1 MQGSLGAG
9 VAPAAVGVEGG
20 QDADA
25 VRQPLAVEGVL
36 ADDLRRRGPGV
47 SEGWSVASHVTLVA
61 LGRRGGEVGTTQ
73 NQKNK
78 KRGS

>member
-36 ADDLRRRGPGV
+36 ADDLRRRGPGR
-47 SEGWSVASHVTLVA
+47 E
-61 LGRRGGEVGTTQ
+61 
-73 NQKNK
+73 
-78 KRGS
+78 